1 MGPALLLAFLL
12 QEAPLQVD
20 APATPATDPIE
31 EARAA
36 RLKEDRVRFEAFAAA
51 VDRFG
56 HHEEFAA
63 RVRELLA
70 AATDRFV
77 RVKEGSV
84 TDASLADWLAWNLP
98 RERSGKLAS
107 VDVGAEAHPLTAI
120 VDLHNQLRAHG
131 VDFLL
136 VTMPSRAQLY
146 PELLMDLPEGQTWD
160 GFSGFCPGTSQFVLA
175 LNDAGVEVCYLAPE
189 FVAQR
194 YGKDGDR
201 SDQLFLQDNQHW
213 TPRAAE
219 IAARAVAER
228 LVKYPWFKP
237 GPAKEKVDFVVKE
250 RQVKVG
256 IVWSRAPDW
265 SKTEI
270 LEASQVVQLR
280 GVTSLRP
287 SSPITLI
294 SGSFA
299 DFHQTNGCDFT
310 TQLYRHSGWP
320 IDKINPRG
328 GVEEQCRQ
336 ELANTRAKDMKRG
349 KKDLVIWLMAEAAF
363 RPGPM
368 WGPVKIFDD

>member
-1 MGPALLLAFLL
+1 MSPALLLAFLL
-12 QEAPLQVD
+12 QDAPLPVD

-70 AATDRFV
+70 GATDRFV

-98 RERSGKLAS
+98 RESSGKLAS

-228 LVKYPWFKP
+228 LAKYPWYKP

-270 LEASQVVQLR
+270 LNASQVVQLR

-336 ELANTRAKDMKRG
+336 ELANNRAKDMKKG